1 MNKKEI
7 ASISTWSLIIGI
19 ILIVFALICSI
30 GDTTKAF
37 WNFMNSNFLGKLVVL
52 FSETIG
58 TTLIIGFAFTLVSST
73 NSFLNLILQEIA
85 RIVIDKE
92 FFEQL
97 TSENRKDFLKKAII
111 SNENE
116 ILKKYVGTERYF
128 NQEINNCYS
137 FFEQKFRT
145 NYTVNANGFFESGII
160 KIKSEITYREYKI
173 KNSFKSFYFGYET
186 ENQICDSFQ
195 VYDEHNQA
203 IKENKIDVFNRNEN
217 GFEKITSVETK
228 LVDDST
234 IKQIKRYSY
243 SEEIDENDY
252 VDIQRTAIEEG
263 TLNNKLYLLRL
274 LKPCE
279 NITFSLNCGSDIEIK
294 DYATFGDY
302 SGFRITKDDK
312 LNKISIITKGS
323 INPGLGITILL
334 VKKETQKTVCPN
346 AKQ

>member
-1 MNKKEI
+1 MNNNKKKL
-7 ASISTWSLIIGI
+7 ASISKWSLIIGI
-19 ILIVFALICSI
+19 ILIVLALFCSI
-30 GDTTKAF
+30 GDTTKPF
-37 WNFMNSNFLGKLVVL
+37 WGFMNSNFWGKLIVL
-52 FSETIG
+52 FLETIG
-58 TTLIIGFAFTLVSST
+58 TTLIIGYAFTLVSST
-73 NSFLNLILQEIA
+73 DSFLNLILQEIA
-85 RIVIDKE
+85 RVVIDKK

-97 TSENRKDFLKKAII
+97 TIENKKDFLKKAII

-116 ILKKYVGTERYF
+116 IQRKYAGIERYF
-128 NQEINNCYS
+128 NQEIDNCYS
-137 FFEQKFRT
+137 FFEQNFRT
-145 NYTVNANGFFESGII
+145 NYTVNATAFIENGII
-160 KIKSEITYREYKI
+160 KIKSDITYREYKI
-173 KNSFKSFYFGYET
+173 KNSFKSFYFGYES
-186 ENQICDSFQ
+186 ENNICDTFQ

-203 IKENKIDVFNRNEN
+203 IKENKIDVFYRNEN
-217 GFEKITSVETK
+217 GFEKIKSVETK

-279 NITFSLNCGSDIEIK
+279 NITFSLNYGSDIEIK

-312 LNKISIITKGS
+312 LNKISIITKGW

-334 VKKETQKTVCPN
+334 VRKG
-346 AKQ
+346 KQ